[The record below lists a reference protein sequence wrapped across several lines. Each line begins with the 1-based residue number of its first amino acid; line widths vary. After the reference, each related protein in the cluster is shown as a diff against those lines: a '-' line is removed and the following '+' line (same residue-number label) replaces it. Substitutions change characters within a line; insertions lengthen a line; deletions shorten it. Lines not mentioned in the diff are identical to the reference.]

1 MNKLQVISGLD
12 QNCFSA
18 DDPIRALPPDIQT
31 AFLHAGVQGAQDLLR
46 RRDEDVL
53 RVIRQTPGLGE
64 LAVRSVR
71 QWLVQMRGMRGEAVS
86 IALDVRMQATETEA
100 RLRRELQLELVRRIH
115 LLEMTPMELATA
127 AATTLGTVQSLLNTS
142 ASPPSLD
149 MLLRVSIVLNVR
161 VQIGCTSARPVR
173 LVQAFEADAQGKS
186 HQP

>member
-1 MNKLQVISGLD
+1 MNNLPAIPGQDLH
-12 QNCFSA
+12 CFST
-18 DDPIRALPPDIQT
+18 DDPIRALPIDIQT
-31 AFLHAGVQGAQDLLR
+31 AFLHAGVQGSQDLLR

-86 IALDVRMQATETEA
+86 TAVDVRMQATEAEA

-115 LLEMTPMELATA
+115 LLEMSPMELAAA

-149 MLLRVSIVLNVR
+149 MLLRVSIVLGVR
-161 VQIGCTSARPVR
+161 VQFACTSARPALLLR
-173 LVQAFEADAQGKS
+173 AIEATGHGQR